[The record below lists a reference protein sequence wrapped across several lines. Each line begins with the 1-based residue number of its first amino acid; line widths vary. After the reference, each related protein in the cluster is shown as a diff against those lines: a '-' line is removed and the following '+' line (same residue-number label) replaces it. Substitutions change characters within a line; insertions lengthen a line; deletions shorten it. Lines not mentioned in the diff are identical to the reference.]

1 MLPRSAAPTT
11 RLPRA
16 AARDTA
22 LGTAAVIL
30 AVVFVLF
37 GVVTLVA
44 LIVRVTPFA
53 LLAALRSPLVSEAL
67 WLSVRTS
74 AISALIIAACGTPL
88 AAMLS
93 RPFRGRAALET
104 LVTLPVVLPPVVG
117 GLALLLAF
125 GRAGLLGHQLDV
137 LGVHLPFTTA
147 AVVIAQTFVAA
158 PLYIS
163 VAKSVFGRVDPELI
177 EAAATLRASNIYTFA
192 RVIIPPALPAL
203 WGGLALAWTRALGEF
218 GATITFA
225 GNLPGVTQTMPIAVY
240 AAAQTD
246 LQAAIAI
253 AVVLML
259 LSYAA
264 LLVVRHVAGDAALAS

>member
-1 MLPRSAAPTT
+1 
-11 RLPRA
+11 
-16 AARDTA
+16 
-22 LGTAAVIL
+22 VL
-30 AVVFVLF
+30 AVVAVVLSAVFVLF
-37 GVVTLVA
+37 GLIALVA
-44 LIVRVTPFA
+44 LLVRVSPSS
-53 LLAALRSPLVSEAL
+53 LIAALRSPLVSEAL

-74 AISALIIAACGTPL
+74 AVSMLLIAVCGTPL
-88 AAMLS
+88 AALLS

-125 GRAGLLGHQLDV
+125 GRAGLLGRELAMFGLHI
-137 LGVHLPFTTA
+137 PFTTL
-147 AVVIAQTFVAA
+147 AVIMAQTFVAA

-163 VAKSVFGRVDPELI
+163 VAKSVFARVDPELVD
-177 EAAATLRASNIYTFA
+177 AAATLRASTAYTFA

-203 WGGLALAWTRALGEF
+203 AGGLALAWTRALGEF

-240 AAAQTD
+240 MAAQTD

-253 AVVLML
+253 AVILML
-259 LSYAA
+259 LSYGA
-264 LLVVRHVAGDAALAS
+264 LLVVRHIVGEDGIIS